1 MPPITANNNIDN
13 IAIVTMFLPPK
24 CQKYFGFYSI
34 IYDVFLV
41 KNKKESVSQYR
52 CAPPFILIR
61 YKQLVLSLRSPT
73 LTS

>member
-34 IYDVFLV
+34 IYDVFIV
-41 KNKKESVSQYR
+41 KKEHPLFFKQVS
-52 CAPPFILIR
+52 ALIGF
-61 YKQLVLSLRSPT
+61 VPIPI
-73 LTS
+73 